1 MDEIR
6 MKAWINRY
14 PPALA
19 LLVQLAAALLIVAL
33 LQLYWVIAA
42 AAGWPLLRAPLWLL
56 ALLQG
61 GLAASL
67 GQAAGLSRWWLP
79 LNGFFVPGLLLVS
92 GQTLPAWFWLGG
104 FVLLAL
110 LNWNSLK
117 ERVPLYLSGRPTR
130 QRLVELA
137 QAQPADF
144 AFVDLGCGFAG
155 TLCQLAR
162 QYPRARLEGFETAPL
177 VFLVAWLRCLPRR
190 NCRVRFRS
198 LWKADLA
205 AFDLVYC
212 FLSPAPMPALWRQAC
227 AQMRPGAWL
236 ISNSFEIP
244 GVAPQ
249 RVIELHDWRRARL
262 LLWQPAG
269 SAGDFMAE
277 RFIR

>member
-1 MDEIR
+1 MR

-14 PPALA
+14 PAAGA
-19 LLVQLAAALLIVAL
+19 LLAQVAAALLVVAL
-33 LQLYWVIAA
+33 LRLHGVIVE
-42 AAGWPLLRAPLWLL
+42 AGWAAVRVPLWLL

-67 GQAAGLSRWWLP
+67 GQIAGLSRWWLP

-92 GQTLPAWFWLGG
+92 GQPLPSWFWLGG

-110 LNWNSLK
+110 FNWNSLQ

-162 QYPRARLEGFETAPL
+162 HYPRARLEGFETAPL

-190 NCRVRFRS
+190 NCRVHFRS

-212 FLSPAPMPALWRQAC
+212 FLSPAPMPALWRKAC
-227 AQMRPGAWL
+227 TQMRPGAWL
-236 ISNSFEIP
+236 ISNSFEVL
-244 GVAPQ
+244 GVAPK
-249 RVIELHDWRRARL
+249 RVIELHDWRRSRL
-262 LLWQPAG
+262 LLWQPG
-269 SAGDFMAE
+269 GKGDG
-277 RFIR
+277 